1 MSEVKMPPRIGPW
14 HETEM
19 EHPDGTDFVLGF
31 YPDHPCVNA
40 KVVYCQVN
48 DEEPDGYEQDDADD
62 EELDAQWFDIDTGEV
77 DAPACWALIIYPDED
92 Q

>member
-19 EHPDGTDFVLGF
+19 EDPDGTDFVLGF

-40 KVVYCQVN
+40 KVVYCVQICAL
-48 DEEPDGYEQDDADD
+48 DGDVEGVEWY
-62 EELDAQWFDIDTGEV
+62 DIDNGEV
-77 DAPACWALIIYPDED
+77 AAPDCWALIIYPEEDE
-92 Q
+92 